1 MNEFL
6 PLMLLIA
13 FTVTVTALLI
23 ARVIHLAVAADRSGR
38 GEPEHAGP
46 KGRRARWAAHIHS

>member
-6 PLMLLIA
+6 PLMVLIA

-23 ARVIHLAVAADRSGR
+23 AGVIHLAVAADRSGR
-38 GEPEHAGP
+38 GEPGHARP
-46 KGRRARWAAHIHS
+46 KGPRARRAAHIHS